1 MTDEIKL
8 NLSTLGD
15 ADLIKS
21 AGLTNFEE
29 QIAEYKAPLE
39 ELGVTEDDFPNLAAE
54 TPELSYP
61 LLISDEY
68 PVKMVFKA
76 YKMNLRD
83 VKEFQEISGAL
94 ENIRGQLSKG
104 VAEMEKDPQLAIATG
119 LSIAGGGLIGGA
131 LPSGKFASL
140 SSAVVGA
147 AFAGLTGTV
156 AAGGKE
162 NLEKFGENVGTIFN
176 KSVRLTSYENYEAAD
191 ELVGKVT
198 LPLQRALQYT
208 DRVNYNQG
216 ATNFGQGVAGAAA
229 SLISEASGDIKAGTG
244 GLLSQVL
251 SRVAGAGAVAAL
263 AKPLDMAGFGAL
275 AGAIGAEPLAN
286 YAKEASRVTLNPNI
300 RTLFEGVPIRAF
312 SFPFRMVAKN
322 EKEAIEIKK
331 IVKFFRGEVY
341 PEAVDAANLPFTY
354 KFPNI
359 FDIQIKDKFNKNPAF
374 DIQRCYLN
382 SVTTMFNQTA
392 TGMYEG
398 KGNNYF
404 IEVDMTLEFIEVATM
419 DKSKVTGADEKGG
432 F

>member
-8 NLSTLGD
+8 NLSTRGD
-15 ADLIKS
+15 ADLIKA

-39 ELGVTEDDFPNLAAE
+39 ELGVTEDDLPNLAAK

-68 PVKMVFKA
+68 PVKMVFNA
-76 YKMNLRD
+76 YKLDFKN
-83 VKEFQEISGAL
+83 VKEFQEIVTAVD
-94 ENIRGQLSKG
+94 EIRGQLTKG
-104 VAEMEKDPQLAIATG
+104 VAEMEKDPQLAAATGIATV
-119 LSIAGGGLIGGA
+119 GGAIIGGA
-131 LPSGKFASL
+131 IPSGKFASF
-140 SSAVVGA
+140 SSAVAAGA
-147 AFAGLTGTV
+147 AAGVTGTV
-156 AAGGKE
+156 AAGGGE
-162 NLEKFGENVGTIFN
+162 NLENFGKSIGTIAD

-216 ATNFGQGVAGAAA
+216 ATNFGQGVVGAAG
-229 SLISEASGDIKAGTG
+229 SLISGASGDIKAGTG
-244 GLLSQVL
+244 GLLSQL
-251 SRVAGAGAVAAL
+251 LARATGLGAGAAIGGL
-263 AKPLDMAGFGAL
+263 AGMAGLGAL
-275 AGAIGAEPLAN
+275 AGGLGIDPLAN

-312 SFPFRMVAKN
+312 SFPFRMVAKS

-341 PEAVDAANLPFTY
+341 PEAVDAADLPFTY
-354 KFPNI
+354 KFPNV

-398 KGNNYF
+398 KDNNYF

>member
-1 MTDEIKL
+1 MNDEENKL
-8 NLSTLGD
+8 NLGRLGEG
-15 ADLIKS
+15 DLS
-21 AGLTNFEE
+21 PYFTTDYSEAL
-29 QIAEYKAPLE
+29 AEYKPPLE
-39 ELGVTEDDFPNLAAE
+39 ELGVTEDDLPNLAAK

-76 YKMNLRD
+76 YKLDFKD
-83 VKEFQEISGAL
+83 VKEFQEIVTEL
-94 ENIRGQLSKG
+94 DQIRGQLSKG
-104 VAEMEKDPQLAIATG
+104 AAEIEKDPQLAVGTG
-119 LSIAGGGLIGGA
+119 LAIVSGGFLGGA
-131 LPSGKFASL
+131 IPSGNFASL
-140 SSAVVGA
+140 ASAAAGA
-147 AFAGLTGTV
+147 TFAGVTGIA
-156 AAGGKE
+156 AAGGEE
-162 NLEKFGENVGTIFN
+162 NLKNFGISIGTVLD
-176 KSVRLTSYENYEAAD
+176 KSVRLTSYENYEAAN

-216 ATNFGQGVAGAAA
+216 ATNFGQGVVGAAG
-229 SLISEASGDIKAGTG
+229 SLISGASGDIKAGTG

-263 AKPLDMAGFGAL
+263 AKPAGMAGLGAL

-312 SFPFRMVAKN
+312 SFPFRMVAKS

-341 PEAVDAANLPFTY
+341 PEAVDAADLPFTY
-354 KFPNI
+354 KFPNV

-398 KGNNYF
+398 KDNNYF

>member
-8 NLSTLGD
+8 NL
-15 ADLIKS
+15 
-21 AGLTNFEE
+21 
-29 QIAEYKAPLE
+29 AEYKAPLE
-39 ELGVTEDDFPNLAAE
+39 ELGVTEDDLPNLAAE

-76 YKMNLRD
+76 YKLDFKD
-83 VKEFQEISGAL
+83 VKEFQEIVTEL
-94 ENIRGQLSKG
+94 DQIRGQLSKG
-104 VAEMEKDPQLAIATG
+104 AAEMEKDPQLMWATG
-119 LSIAGGGLIGGA
+119 FATVSGAFIGGA
-131 LPSGKFASL
+131 IPSGKFASL
-140 SSAVVGA
+140 SSAVVGG

-162 NLEKFGENVGTIFN
+162 NLEKFGQSIGTVLD
-176 KSVRLTSYENYEAAD
+176 KSVRLTSYENYEAAN

-208 DRVNYNQG
+208 DRATYNQG
-216 ATNFGQGVAGAAA
+216 ATNFGQGVVGAAS

-251 SRVAGAGAVAAL
+251 SRVVGAGAVAAL
-263 AKPLDMAGFGAL
+263 AKPAGMAGLGAL

-286 YAKEASRVTLNPNI
+286 FAKEASRVTLNPNI

-312 SFPFRMVAKN
+312 SFPFRMIAKS

-341 PEAVDAANLPFTY
+341 PEAVDAKDLPFTY
-354 KFPNI
+354 KFPNV

-398 KGNNYF
+398 KDNNYF